1 LKTFVTSTANM
12 AASCPLPF
20 LLGDIDQFN
29 DTGGDWQLKV
39 SSNFIE
45 GNETAAF
52 IADDSLNE
60 EVKKIRTTAAQAGN
74 MVVGLAPVSVIET
87 EFEDYQYF
95 SDDITPLTGNV
106 AYRGRLIVS
115 QTSVFTPQF
124 LATENVQFA
133 L

>member
-1 LKTFVTSTANM
+1 MKTFVTSNTGMVTA
-12 AASCPLPF
+12 CPLPF
-20 LLGDIDQFN
+20 LLGEIDQYN
-29 DTGGDWQLKV
+29 DSAGEWKLKI

-45 GNETAAF
+45 GNETASF

-95 SDDITPLTGNV
+95 SSDVTPLTGNV

-124 LATENVQFA
+124 LSSENAQFA

>member
-1 LKTFVTSTANM
+1 M
-12 AASCPLPF
+12 AATCPLPF
-20 LLGDIDQFN
+20 LLGDIDQYY
-29 DTGGDWQLKV
+29 TGSEFSLKI

-45 GNETAAF
+45 GNETASF

-74 MVVGLAPVSVIET
+74 MVVGLAPVSVIEQ

-95 SDDITPLTGNV
+95 SSDLTPLTGNV

-124 LATENVQFA
+124 LSTENAQFA

>member
-1 LKTFVTSTANM
+1 LKTFITSNAAM
-12 AASCPLPF
+12 PASCPLPF
-20 LLGDIDQFN
+20 LLGEIDQFN
-29 DTGGDWQLKV
+29 APSDAWALKV

-95 SDDITPLTGNV
+95 SDDTTPLTGNV

-124 LATENVQFA
+124 LSSENVQFA

>member
-1 LKTFVTSTANM
+1 MKTFVSTN
-12 AASCPLPF
+12 AAMVTGCPLPF
-20 LLGDIDQFN
+20 LLGEIDQYYSG
-29 DTGGDWQLKV
+29 TAWELKV
-39 SSNFIE
+39 STNFIE
-45 GNETAAF
+45 GNETSSF

-106 AYRGRLIVS
+106 AFRGRLIVS

-124 LATENVQFA
+124 LSTENAQFA